1 MKWQDGLLSIAGS
14 SLVTGV
20 LMEYVLIHASKD
32 KIGVTCLNYPWTTAA
47 LCCSMTLMKTN

>member
-32 KIGVTCLNYPWTTAA
+32 KIGVTCLNYP
-47 LCCSMTLMKTN
+47 